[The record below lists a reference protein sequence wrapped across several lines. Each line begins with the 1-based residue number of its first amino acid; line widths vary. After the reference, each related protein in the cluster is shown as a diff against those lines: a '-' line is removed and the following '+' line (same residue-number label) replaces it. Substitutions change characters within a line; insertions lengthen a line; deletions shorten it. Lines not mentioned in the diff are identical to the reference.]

1 MLVTR
6 RRLLSGVAAVAA
18 AGTLGGCNTPP
29 QRYEF
34 PELTYTH
41 LPPIRLD
48 VAVVDV
54 VDSYHPPMAEPNV
67 EHLFPVPPARA
78 MERWARDR
86 LVAAGSN
93 GSALFTILRADVV
106 EVPLARTTGIKG
118 VFTTDQSYRYD
129 ATMEIRLDAENTSGL
144 RRGTITAQARR
155 SQTVAENVTL
165 NERERL
171 WFEMTELLMRD
182 IGSEIERNID
192 RYLAAFRI
200 A

>member
-1 MLVTR
+1 MIVTR
-6 RRLLSGVAAVAA
+6 RAVLTGFVVAA
-18 AGTLGGCNTPP
+18 AGTLAGCNTPP
-29 QRYEF
+29 ERYEF
-34 PELTYTH
+34 PELTYAH

-86 LVAAGSN
+86 LVAAGNN
-93 GSALFTILRADVV
+93 GAALFTILRADVI
-106 EVPLARTTGIKG
+106 EVPLERTTGIKG
-118 VFTTDQSYRYD
+118 VFTSDQSYRYD
-129 ATMEIRLDAENTSGL
+129 ASMEIRLDAENTSGL

-155 SQTVAENVTL
+155 SQTVAEDMSL
-165 NERERL
+165 NQRERL

-182 IGSEIERNID
+182 IGVEIEKNID
-192 RYLAAFRI
+192 AYLAAFKI

>member
-1 MLVTR
+1 MIVTR
-6 RRLLSGVAAVAA
+6 RAVLAGFAA
-18 AGTLGGCNTPP
+18 AAAAPLAACNTPP
-29 QRYEF
+29 ERYQF
-34 PELTYTH
+34 PELTYSH
-41 LPPIRLD
+41 LPPIKLD

-67 EHLFPVPPARA
+67 EHLFPVPPAKA

-86 LVAAGSN
+86 LVAVGNN

-106 EVPLARTTGIKG
+106 EVPLERTTGIKG

-155 SQTVAENVTL
+155 SQSVAEDMSL

-182 IGSEIERNID
+182 MGTEIEKNID
-192 RYLAAFRI
+192 QYLAAFKV

>member
-1 MLVTR
+1 MIVTR
-6 RRLLSGVAAVAA
+6 RAVITGLAAAA
-18 AGTLGGCNTPP
+18 AGSLAGCNTPP
-29 QRYEF
+29 SRYEF
-34 PELTYTH
+34 PELTYAH

-54 VDSYHPPMAEPNV
+54 VDSYHPPMMEPNV

-86 LVAAGSN
+86 LVAAGNN
-93 GSALFTILRADVV
+93 GAALFTILRADVI
-106 EVPLARTTGIKG
+106 EVPLERTTGIKG
-118 VFTTDQSYRYD
+118 VFTVDQSYRYD
-129 ATMEIRLDAENTSGL
+129 ASLEIRLDAENTSGL

-155 SQTVAENVTL
+155 SQTVAEDMTL

-182 IGSEIERNID
+182 IGAEIEKNID
-192 RYLAAFRI
+192 KYLAAFRI